1 MCGICGF
8 AGSTE
13 VKDNQINRLKQM
25 TDAIAHRGPDG
36 GSWWLENGIGLGHRR
51 LAIIDLH
58 TGDQPMWD
66 ASREQVIVFNGEIY
80 NYPELKQELEAK
92 GHTFL
97 TSSDTEIIMA
107 AVKEWGI
114 ENGLLRLRGMFAF
127 GLYNTRTKR
136 LLLARDRVGIK
147 PMFWTRKGDAIYFAS
162 EVKSLLET
170 GQVDMKMDTA
180 SIHDYLALGFSIAPR
195 TAWKDVHAL
204 PPGSWL
210 EFSPDGQREGTFWQW
225 TPRPDESVSEQ
236 EWLNRFEEVLSDSL
250 RCHLLSD
257 VPLGAFLS
265 GGIDSSLAVALL
277 ASHHVK
283 DLNTFNIGFDDQA
296 FNEAPFARMVAE
308 QYKTNH
314 HEIEV
319 SSRNADTEVFLH
331 ALEQFDEPFADTASL
346 PNYLLSQATAKH
358 VKVVLSGDGGDE
370 ILGGYPFYKRLKQ
383 VEAAAKF
390 RWADPVLRPALS
402 ALTGLR
408 VPQAKKL
415 LKFWESARGGASERL
430 TMLNTLYLEAERFNN
445 YAPAFREAVSANG
458 ATYTRVEP
466 FIPADMKNPMDRMF
480 ALEFRMRLQNG
491 YLRKVDVTSSAHGL
505 ETRVPFLD
513 NRMLEFSETLPASM
527 KIKDGQLKYLGY
539 RLAEKYLP
547 PQVVNRPKHGFN
559 FPFDDWSRTPK
570 TQAFLRDLL
579 FNPQARWTQI
589 LQPNFIEEA
598 WAVFSGERTSRTLK
612 RSSAY
617 RRVFSLTSLEIWL
630 KKWNVGL

>member
-8 AGSTE
+8 TGSIE
-13 VKDNQINRLKQM
+13 EKSIQQQRLQKM

-36 GSWWLENGIGLGHRR
+36 GSWWLENGVGLGHRR

-58 TGDQPMWD
+58 TGNQPMWD

-107 AVKEWGI
+107 AIKEWGI
-114 ENGLLRLRGMFAF
+114 EQGLLRLRGMFAF
-127 GLYNTRTKR
+127 GLYNIRTKK

-147 PMFWTRKGDAIYFAS
+147 PMFWTQKNGAVCFAS
-162 EVKSLLET
+162 EIKSLLET
-170 GQVDMKMDTA
+170 GLVETKLDPA

-195 TAWKDVHAL
+195 TAWRDVHSL
-204 PPGSWL
+204 PPGSWM
-210 EFSPDGQREGTFWQW
+210 EFSPEGQRAGTYWQW
-225 TPRPDESVSEQ
+225 TPRPDESISEQ
-236 EWLNRFEEVLSDSL
+236 GWLDRFEEVLSDSL

-265 GGIDSSLAVALL
+265 GGIDSSLTVALL
-277 ASHHVK
+277 ASRHVS
-283 DLNTFNIGFDDQA
+283 DLNTFNVSFDDRA
-296 FNEAPFARMVAE
+296 FDEAPFARMVAE

-314 HEIEV
+314 HQISV
-319 SSRNADTEVFLH
+319 SSKNADTELFVH
-331 ALEQFDEPFADTASL
+331 ALEQFDEPFADVASL

-390 RWADPVLRPALS
+390 RWADPVLHPALS

-415 LKFWESARGGASERL
+415 LKFWESARGSASERL
-430 TMLNTLYLEAERFNN
+430 TMLNTLYLEAERFTN
-445 YAPAFREAVSANG
+445 YTPAFREAVTANG
-458 ATYTRVEP
+458 ATHTRVEP
-466 FIPADMKNPMDRMF
+466 FIPADMKNPLDRMF

-491 YLRKVDVTSSAHGL
+491 YLRKVDITSSAHGL

-513 NRMLEFSETLPASM
+513 NLMLEFSEILPARM

-547 PQVVNRPKHGFN
+547 LQVVNRPKHGFN
-559 FPFDDWSRTPK
+559 FPFDDWSSQPK

-579 FNPQARWTQI
+579 FNPQARWTQL
-589 LQPNFIEEA
+589 LQPNFVEEV
-598 WAVFSGERTSRTLK
+598 WAVFSGHRTSPILSRMG
-612 RSSAY
+612 AY
-617 RRVFSLTSLEIWL
+617 ARVYSLTSLEIWL
-630 KKWNVGL
+630 KKWGAGF

>member
-8 AGSTE
+8 TNNPEGNDTQQHLLQ
-13 VKDNQINRLKQM
+13 KM

-36 GSWWLENGIGLGHRR
+36 GSWWLENGVGLGHRR

-80 NYPELKQELEAK
+80 NYPELKHELESK

-97 TSSDTEIIMA
+97 TSSDTEVIMA

-114 ENGLLRLRGMFAF
+114 EQGLLRLRGMFAF
-127 GLYNTRTKR
+127 GLYNIRTKK

-147 PMFWTRKGDAIYFAS
+147 PMFWTQKNGAVYFAS
-162 EVKSLLET
+162 EIKSLLET
-170 GQVDMKMDTA
+170 GLVATKLDAA

-195 TAWKDVHAL
+195 TAWRDVHAL
-204 PPGSWL
+204 PPGSWM
-210 EFSPDGQREGTFWQW
+210 EFSPEGQRAGTYWQW
-225 TPRPDESVSEQ
+225 TPRPDDSITEQ
-236 EWLNRFEEVLSDSL
+236 GWLDRFEEVLSDSL

-277 ASHHVK
+277 ASRHVS
-283 DLNTFNIGFDDQA
+283 DLNTFNVSFDDRA
-296 FNEAPFARMVAE
+296 FDEAPFARMVAE
-308 QYKTNH
+308 QYNTNH
-314 HEIEV
+314 HQIAV
-319 SSRNADTEVFLH
+319 SSKNADTELFVH
-331 ALEQFDEPFADTASL
+331 ALEQFDEPFGDTASL
-346 PNYLLSQATAKH
+346 PNYLLSQATAQH

-408 VPQAKKL
+408 IPQAKKL

-430 TMLNTLYLEAERFNN
+430 TMLNTLYLEAERFTS
-445 YAPAFREAVSANG
+445 YAPVFREAVSANG

-466 FIPADMKNPMDRMF
+466 FIPADMKNPLDRMF

-513 NRMLEFSETLPASM
+513 NLMLEFSETLPASM
-527 KIKDGQLKYLGY
+527 KIKDGRLKYLGY

-559 FPFDDWSRTPK
+559 FPFDDWSSQPK
-570 TQAFLRDLL
+570 TQAFLHDLL
-579 FNPQARWTQI
+579 FNPQARWTQL

-598 WAVFSGERTSRTLK
+598 WAVFSGKRASPLLSRTG
-612 RSSAY
+612 AY
-617 RRVFSLTSLEIWL
+617 NRVYSLTSLEIWL
-630 KKWNVGL
+630 KKWNVEI